1 MKVSLLKPH
10 LHASRELTHSVY
22 PMLTQPKGP

>member
-1 MKVSLLKPH
+1 MKVSLPNPH

-22 PMLTQPKGP
+22 PMLIQPKGP

>member
-1 MKVSLLKPH
+1 MKVSLLNPH

-22 PMLTQPKGP
+22 PTLTQPKGL